1 VAGVLI
7 ATAVPGVALAS
18 QAGVGIVQ
26 TSETLTAGGTGTF
39 DFSCQFDQV
48 QPIAPVTWTLLDP
61 YVDQEIAEGTGTVS
75 STADGMER
83 DGSLTLPLTTIAAGP
98 YRLRIDCLRVED
110 TAISN
115 LFGLTVVEAA
125 PADVATTTTLT
136 ATPQNVFGTGTS
148 TLVARVPGASGTVRL
163 FVNGADTGL
172 DYWLNSE
179 GEAVIPVIPINSTT
193 YRVRYNGTEGYLPS
207 TSADELVTVDQ
218 PGQPRLSGTVEDTAR
233 IGRTLTV
240 DPGTW
245 PAGTTFTY
253 RWSRDY
259 LPMESATGASYTPTV
274 ADLGTRIG
282 ADVLATV
289 PGVLDAY
296 PVSTTS
302 VRVQAQPT
310 VTVGSRTITS
320 GGTAVVPITVTG
332 PAGAP
337 APTGDVVV
345 TVTGSTAE
353 QVVTLDG
360 GTGSATFANLAAGTY
375 TVTAAYPGDGL
386 HDYARGA
393 SGGQRYLEAVGT
405 GTITVQNPAPTLT
418 VADTLTVPVATAGVL
433 SARIGAPLPAG
444 YEVREGSTVLVSGT
458 VTGADLSI
466 TLPVLAPGAHTLT
479 LTLPTTETTA
489 AVSRT
494 VTVTVVGEPT
504 RTGTLPTADLATPK
518 AATAPGQAMDLVA
531 EGFEPGETVAFYL
544 HSDPVF
550 LGTAVA
556 GADGIARLRATVP
569 ADVPVGSHTVI
580 ATGGTSG
587 RWAQL
592 SVVLA
597 VPSATPAPALAATG
611 AQTGALMTGA
621 WLLLGLGGGLV
632 LLARRVRAAR

>member
-1 VAGVLI
+1 
-7 ATAVPGVALAS
+7 
-18 QAGVGIVQ
+18 
-26 TSETLTAGGTGTF
+26 
-39 DFSCQFDQV
+39 
-48 QPIAPVTWTLLDP
+48 
-61 YVDQEIAEGTGTVS
+61 
-75 STADGMER
+75 
-83 DGSLTLPLTTIAAGP
+83 
-98 YRLRIDCLRVED
+98 
-110 TAISN
+110 
-115 LFGLTVVEAA
+115 
-125 PADVATTTTLT
+125 
-136 ATPQNVFGTGTS
+136 
-148 TLVARVPGASGTVRL
+148 
-163 FVNGADTGL
+163 
-172 DYWLNSE
+172 
-179 GEAVIPVIPINSTT
+179 
-193 YRVRYNGTEGYLPS
+193 
-207 TSADELVTVDQ
+207 
-218 PGQPRLSGTVEDTAR
+218 
-233 IGRTLTV
+233 
-240 DPGTW
+240 
-245 PAGTTFTY
+245 
-253 RWSRDY
+253 
-259 LPMESATGASYTPTV
+259 
-274 ADLGTRIG
+274 
-282 ADVLATV
+282 
-289 PGVLDAY
+289 
-296 PVSTTS
+296 
-302 VRVQAQPT
+302 
-310 VTVGSRTITS
+310 
-320 GGTAVVPITVTG
+320 
-332 PAGAP
+332 
-337 APTGDVVV
+337 
-345 TVTGSTAE
+345 
-353 QVVTLDG
+353 
-360 GTGSATFANLAAGTY
+360 
-375 TVTAAYPGDGL
+375 
-386 HDYARGA
+386 
-393 SGGQRYLEAVGT
+393 
-405 GTITVQNPAPTLT
+405 
-418 VADTLTVPVATAGVL
+418 VPVATAGVL

-458 VTGADLSI
+458 VTGADLSN